1 MTLLQTGARPKTTSE
16 IPTYYSLIMQ
26 ACWDQDPDM
35 RPTSRELERT
45 FDSWIENIANG
56 ELLFPKTFANKK
68 SVNSTMQKDESRL
81 YNSPEHSTSQP
92 IPPLSADQHE
102 LLEELDERRKCS

>member
-1 MTLLQTGARPKTTSE
+1 
-16 IPTYYSLIMQ
+16 MQ

-45 FDSWIENIANG
+45 FDNWIENIANG
-56 ELLFPKTFANKK
+56 ELRCPKTFVNKRLE
-68 SVNSTMQKDESRL
+68 NLTTHESDL
-81 YNSPEHSTSQP
+81 YSIPERNTSQI

-102 LLEELDERRKCS
+102 VLNKLDERRKCS

>member
-1 MTLLQTGARPKTTSE
+1 
-16 IPTYYSLIMQ
+16 MQ

-56 ELLFPKTFANKK
+56 ELICPKKFAKK
-68 SVNSTMQKDESRL
+68 SVNSTMQ
-81 YNSPEHSTSQP
+81 PELSSIPERRTSQP

-102 LLEELDERRKCS
+102 LLNKLDERRKCG